1 MAKYIIKPISKNSP
15 IFKTGFILSPV
26 KKKFKKVKTKEMSCP
41 SKK

>member
-26 KKKFKKVKTKEMSCP
+26 KRKSKRKEDKCL